1 MLGDDVS
8 IIPKVQNLGED
19 CYLRVKVEYINAETN
34 YEDYIINMSSDFQLY
49 EEYYYYKNVVQSGDV
64 IKIFDGVK
72 IPEDIRQKK
81 IKLTITAQA
90 IQAKNFEPDYT
101 LSDPW
106 KNIQPTE
113 SSNTSYD
120 LDSKNNSITVLF
132 EDGVE
137 KYVTIKNDFFK
148 NIPNIVPGDVYEDII
163 EINNKL
169 GDNAKYYLDYKHLE
183 KEYELLKKLDLVI
196 TNKDGIIVYSGK
208 IDDINHVLLGTYK
221 NNDNDKLVLKLLV
234 PTDLKNAFELII
246 PKFELIISADYN
258 EKKIIE
264 NNTERGGI
272 ISENIENIIENGGIF
287 VVNPFTGDSINL
299 SIIIFLISA
308 LGLICIM
315 ILTYKKN
322 KNNNK

>member
-1 MLGDDVS
+1 MAGDNVS
-8 IIPKVQNLGED
+8 IIPKVQNLGES
-19 CYLRVKVEYINAETN
+19 CYLRIKVEYINSETN
-34 YEDYIINMSSDFQLY
+34 YADYIINMSSDFQLY
-49 EEYYYYKNVVQSGDV
+49 EEYYYYKSVVQSGDV

-72 IPEDIRQKK
+72 IPEEIKQKK

-90 IQAKNFEPDYT
+90 IQARNFEPDYT

-148 NIPNIVPGDVYEDII
+148 NIPNILPGDIYEDII

-169 GDNAKYYLDYKHLE
+169 GDNAKYYLDYKNLE
-183 KEYELLKKLDLVI
+183 KEYELLKKIDLVI
-196 TNKDGIIVYSGK
+196 TNEDGMIVYSGK

-221 NNDNDKLVLKLLV
+221 NNDNDKLLLKLLV
-234 PTDLKNAFELII
+234 PSDLENEFELII
-246 PKFELIISADYN
+246 PKFELIISADYKEIEDITEN
-258 EKKIIE
+258 GGNII
-264 NNTERGGI
+264 
-272 ISENIENIIENGGIF
+272 ENIENIIESGGVSII
-287 VVNPFTGDSINL
+287 NPFTGDSISW
-299 SIIIFLISA
+299 SIIIFLSSA